1 MISYRVL
8 LCLAAHALRAASLG
22 RDCPGFPRTRRAL
35 KGGVTRVPMD
45 YRDFL
50 NDPVA
55 DLDPCYALTEDERKA
70 RQEQLAEMAEAVA
83 LWR

>member
-1 MISYRVL
+1 MEKTHKYPEWERHEL
-8 LCLAAHALRAASLG
+8 
-22 RDCPGFPRTRRAL
+22 AL
-35 KGGVTRVPMD
+35 KGGATRVPMD

-50 NDPVA
+50 GDPSA
-55 DLDPCYALTEDERKA
+55 NIDPCYALTDNERKA